1 MAWLHASPKPVG
13 NDKKERKPRIK
24 TLDESAPEMELPDV
38 GAGGYLVRAFIQ
50 SGMSMSNGM
59 GASPITWQELSALRE
74 VIELDNWEALQI
86 MQMSKSY
93 CSMLHKAEERIPP
106 PYSRELTEDEM
117 QWLAKQQIE
126 AFERIEAQSKDIKI
140 KKPR

>member
-1 MAWLHASPKPVG
+1 
-13 NDKKERKPRIK
+13 
-24 TLDESAPEMELPDV
+24 MELPDV

-59 GASPITWQELSALRE
+59 GASPLTWQELSALRE
-74 VIELDNWEALQI
+74 FVELDNWEAIQI
-86 MQMSKSY
+86 MKMSKSY

-106 PYSRELTEDEM
+106 PYSRELTDDEM